1 MNETGRP
8 QDFPLSNPRADRVR
22 KVAQLA
28 GRPARLKRREFL
40 AEGPQAVREA
50 LVLHQKRIAA
60 GEPGIVY
67 EVYASESCLD
77 RHPDLE
83 ALAEGTTAYLAT
95 DEVLAAMADTV
106 TPQGILAVCG
116 FLDVS
121 LEQVLDAGPR
131 LIAVLCQVRDPGNA
145 GTVLRAADAAGA
157 DAVVLTASSVD
168 IYNPKAVR
176 STAGSLFHLPV
187 VLGAEIEE
195 LVARCKERGIGV
207 LAADGQGQLNLD
219 RLQDQNAARRLGARR
234 LGSDYALESP
244 TAWLFGN
251 EAQGLV
257 RGRTRPGGPPG
268 GRARVRGRRKPQPGH
283 GGDGLPLRQR
293 PLAAGRRNSP
303 AAEPRR
309 GAQVARL
316 SGGPERRQKAGIH
329 RRGSTARWAP
339 AVVRAVQLACSLAG
353 LVASRD
359 GAVDKG
365 YHQAADNGQEPGT
378 EIPEF
383 HRAAAE
389 QEVADPAADDWRRQ
403 RRARGW

>member
-8 QDFPLSNPRADRVR
+8 QDVLLSNPRADRVR

-28 GRPARLKRREFL
+28 GRPARLKRSEFL

-50 LVLHQKRIAA
+50 LTLHQKRIAA
-60 GEPGIVY
+60 GEPGVVY

-83 ALAEGTTAYLAT
+83 ALAEGVTAFLAT

-219 RLQDQNAARRLGARR
+219 RLQDQNAARRLGAPARE
-234 LGSDYALESP
+234 SEYALENP

-251 EAQGLV
+251 EAQGLAEEELALADHRV
-257 RGRTRPGGPPG
+257 AVPVYGAAESLNLGTAATVCLYASARSQQDVTTNPPG
-268 GRARVRGRRKPQPGH
+268 
-283 GGDGLPLRQR
+283 
-293 PLAAGRRNSP
+293 
-303 AAEPRR
+303 
-309 GAQVARL
+309 
-316 SGGPERRQKAGIH
+316 
-329 RRGSTARWAP
+329 
-339 AVVRAVQLACSLAG
+339 
-353 LVASRD
+353 
-359 GAVDKG
+359 
-365 YHQAADNGQEPGT
+365 
-378 EIPEF
+378 
-383 HRAAAE
+383 
-389 QEVADPAADDWRRQ
+389 
-403 RRARGW
+403 